1 VGRGADGQD
10 LAQIINRWVDL
21 IWICRS
27 IGVRYAT
34 VFQSIMGQLTLSVH
48 PLNGQDTH
56 DGTPAAP
63 LKTLREALRRSEPGT
78 VIELAAGRYVAANGE
93 QFPIQIPPQRRV
105 VGPIRGSALLQGSG
119 ALSHPVLGVVEV
131 TCVAADQAQLD
142 NLTLTNPEPRGIG
155 LWIDQGRP
163 IVQTVQ
169 CTGCDRYGLVILDEA
184 IPTILATQ
192 LLNNGEA
199 GLALFRRGKGA
210 LVRLQCRQN
219 QVGIALFDQA
229 APLIQNCDISQN
241 QTGITT
247 HRYRATGAARQPDPP
262 EPNLWVAQPGAG
274 VARFRGGP
282 RRGLKCLARQWSSRH
297 SKSGSEAGELRQ

>member
-1 VGRGADGQD
+1 
-10 LAQIINRWVDL
+10 
-21 IWICRS
+21 
-27 IGVRYAT
+27 
-34 VFQSIMGQLTLSVH
+34 MGQLILFVH
-48 PLNGQDTH
+48 PVNGQDTH
-56 DGTPAAP
+56 DGTRAAP

-93 QFPIQIPPQRRV
+93 QFPVQILPQRRV
-105 VGPIRGSALLQGSG
+105 VGPNMGEPAILQGSG
-119 ALSHPVLGVVEV
+119 ALRHPVLGLVEV
-131 TCVAADQAQLD
+131 TGVAADQAQLE

-163 IVQTVQ
+163 IVQAVQ

-229 APLIQNCDISQN
+229 APLIQNCDIRQN
-241 QTGITT
+241 QTGITLT
-247 HRYRATGAARQPDPP
+247 DTARPVLRGNQIRQNQIYGLHNQGQGAPDLGVAQDEGANVFRDNGQADIHNQGPVLVSCGNDLLPQRLAGAIALVASEIPDPVAVP
-262 EPNLWVAQPGAG
+262 EPLAG
-274 VARFRGGP
+274 D
-282 RRGLKCLARQWSSRH
+282 RR
-297 SKSGSEAGELRQ
+297 